1 MCLQDVIRPLT
12 IISPSWRR
20 AQDFAN
26 GVQLQAGMT
35 KVSVRDETTGVVV
48 TSLVSSGE
56 HKDRDTLFMALRNT
70 L

>member
-1 MCLQDVIRPLT
+1 
-12 IISPSWRR
+12 
-20 AQDFAN
+20 
-26 GVQLQAGMT
+26 MT